1 MKLEEIDT
9 LLTYDTEVFFFN
21 SYAITNLTMHQLQPN
36 YENVAA
42 AYIFRDNLFS
52 QPVKPSLQALWQSLW
67 RSFVAIL
74 VPGCPSSSFRCS
86 QSCGKTV

>member
-52 QPVKPSLQALWQSLW
+52 QPVKPSSTG
-67 RSFVAIL
+67 FVAIL
-74 VPGCPSSSFRCS
+74 VAIL
-86 QSCGKTV
+86 CGNISAWLSK